1 MEDGEL
7 DGAVWRL
14 KHVQQYPLPSDLS
27 HNPSQGT
34 CHGNKAVAVIAV
46 RATLLSPAFVRLIRV
61 ITQWFEEGAASAV
74 PPLLSSPGVSSACV
88 AVRATSVNPVPVN
101 VDGGGPS
108 MEAQRPR
115 GEGGVN
121 ALTGTRQPPNNDS
134 ARARAR
140 TPSTVD
146 APING

>member
-88 AVRATSVNPVPVN
+88 AVRATASLRDAGGALVYEDEDDALPVP
-101 VDGGGPS
+101 S
-108 MEAQRPR
+108 EARIKRFFGSLSQ
-115 GEGGVN
+115 
-121 ALTGTRQPPNNDS
+121 
-134 ARARAR
+134 
-140 TPSTVD
+140 
-146 APING
+146 